1 MAAKRIKK
9 PRRWIA
15 MGTLAAYAATGSG
28 KIALAQESPPGGR
41 RGHPGQIATLPVRR
55 YNIPPGK
62 FGDVLQAFKAVSGV
76 KSTAANAEILNVQS
90 PGVTGLLT
98 VNEALERIFSNT
110 GVTYRFVKPNA
121 IELDFQSALTSI
133 DVTAKI
139 PELATSI
146 SRFPKPLE
154 DIAQTIDVVPH
165 QVMQQQANTTL
176 RDALRNV
183 AGISLAAGEGG
194 AQGDNLTIRGFSA
207 RDDLYIDGM
216 RDVGNY
222 YRDPFNAQEVE
233 VLKGPASVI
242 FGRGSTG
249 GVVNQASKTP
259 DLDRF
264 FSGDLDFGTD
274 ATRRATV
281 DVNIPV
287 PALGSG
293 AAFRMNAMGDIGGV
307 AGRDVAENRRD
318 GFAPSL
324 ALGLGTPTRLIFSYF
339 HQNEDDIPDYGIP
352 WLFNGPAPAN
362 HSNYYGLE
370 NDNFLRAY
378 ADIGTVCVE
387 HDINSHITM
396 RNQVRYANYADDIV
410 VTVPRLQTSGSGA
423 LSLSTPLS
431 DILVKRSE
439 LANQSTNT
447 FLDDQLDLTAHF
459 ETGFLRHTFVTGV
472 EGGRET
478 SDPIRRNYTAPMTS
492 LLDPDPSESINPG
505 VTMRSQVYDTALTAG
520 LYAIDTVKFGR
531 KWELT
536 GGLRFDRFDD
546 TYLQTVTPAS
556 NFERVDQKPTWRV
569 ALVYHP
575 VPIGSLYF
583 DAGTSFNPSAEAL
596 SLSAGTANL
605 PPETNRSYEFGT
617 KWEFDQ
623 GRLAVN
629 SSWFRTTKENAR
641 EQDPDN
647 SLLYVLGGD
656 QRVSGAEFDIRGR
669 LTSRWDV
676 LASYAYLD
684 SKVVGSEFYPE
695 AIGYPL
701 ANVPKNSF
709 DFWSTYR
716 LPHRVELG
724 LGADYESSRTASDT
738 EPLDPT
744 TGLLQEAPRYWVFN
758 AMASYPVAE
767 HFDIQANVYNMAN
780 RYYYDQLYHDHIV
793 PGPGRS
799 ALIGLKFKF

>member
-28 KIALAQESPPGGR
+28 KIALAQKSSPGGR
-41 RGHPGQIATLPVRR
+41 RGHSGQIATLPVRR

-62 FGDVLQAFKAVSGV
+62 FGDVLQAFQAGSGV

-98 VNEALERIFSNT
+98 LDEALKRIFSNT
-110 GVTYRFVKPNA
+110 GVTYRFVKLNA
-121 IELDFQSALTSI
+121 IELDFQSALTSVN
-133 DVTAKI
+133 VTAKI
-139 PELATSI
+139 LELATSI
-146 SRFPKPLE
+146 PKFPKPLE
-154 DIAQTIDVVPH
+154 DIPQTIDVVPH

-222 YRDPFNAQEVE
+222 YRDPFNTQEVE

-259 DLDRF
+259 DLNRF

-352 WLFNGPAPAN
+352 WLFNGPAPVN
-362 HSNYYGLE
+362 RFNYYGLE

-378 ADIGTVCVE
+378 ADIGTVRAE

-396 RNQVRYANYADDIV
+396 RDQVRYANYADNIV
-410 VTVPRLQTSGSGA
+410 VTIPRLQTSGPGVV
-423 LSLSTPLS
+423 SLSTPLS
-431 DILVKRSE
+431 DIQVNRSE

-447 FLDDQLDLTAHF
+447 FLDDQLDFTAHF

-478 SDPIRRNYTAPMTS
+478 FDPIRRNYTAPMTS

-520 LYAIDTVKFGR
+520 LYAIDTVNFGR
-531 KWELT
+531 KWALT

-546 TYLQTVTPAS
+546 TYLQTAAPDS
-556 NFERVDQKPTWRV
+556 NFERVDQKPTWR
-569 ALVYHP
+569 
-575 VPIGSLYF
+575 
-583 DAGTSFNPSAEAL
+583 
-596 SLSAGTANL
+596 
-605 PPETNRSYEFGT
+605 
-617 KWEFDQ
+617 
-623 GRLAVN
+623 
-629 SSWFRTTKENAR
+629 
-641 EQDPDN
+641 
-647 SLLYVLGGD
+647 
-656 QRVSGAEFDIRGR
+656 
-669 LTSRWDV
+669 
-676 LASYAYLD
+676 
-684 SKVVGSEFYPE
+684 
-695 AIGYPL
+695 
-701 ANVPKNSF
+701 
-709 DFWSTYR
+709 
-716 LPHRVELG
+716 
-724 LGADYESSRTASDT
+724 
-738 EPLDPT
+738 
-744 TGLLQEAPRYWVFN
+744 
-758 AMASYPVAE
+758 
-767 HFDIQANVYNMAN
+767 
-780 RYYYDQLYHDHIV
+780 
-793 PGPGRS
+793 
-799 ALIGLKFKF
+799 